1 MKLFCCNVGMILAFD
16 STSSIL
22 GLFGKVNLTGTF
34 FSCYSDYSVARWRRD
49 TELPD
54 YSTKKGDSFTS
65 EGILISSFFSS
76 DSWVYCLSAKVSYL
90 VVE

>member
-1 MKLFCCNVGMILAFD
+1 MKLFSCNVGVILAFD

-34 FSCYSDYSVARWRRD
+34 FSGYSDYSVARWRRD

-65 EGILISSFFSS
+65 EGISSFFSS